1 MHIKSASF
9 CLAAMALLIIGGS
22 LEAQDQAR
30 RQGRGSRGAGQQRMS
45 RSALLRVEAV
55 QEELDIS
62 EDQLSELSG
71 MRGRRG
77 SGQRGGDRPGER
89 GERGGDRPGERG
101 ERGGDRPGERG
112 ERGGER
118 GERGGERGGDR
129 PGERGERGGDRP
141 GERGGS
147 RGSSLERVQAELDQ
161 LGEVLDK
168 DQIDRLNQIYVQVAG
183 IAILQDALV
192 AKQLEISEE
201 QVAEMREMRD
211 EMRSELREMARD
223 GDREEMREKFRE
235 MNEELGEKMM
245 DVLSDSQQDDL
256 DRMKGKPFELPADAM
271 PQRRGRGRGEG
282 RGSEGRGDRGNGGG
296 GGN

>member
-9 CLAAMALLIIGGS
+9 CLAATALLIIGGS

-30 RQGRGSRGAGQQRMS
+30 RGRGSRGAGQQRMS

-77 SGQRGGDRPGER
+77 SGQRGGDRPGDQSERGGDR
-89 GERGGDRPGERG
+89 GERGGDRG
-101 ERGGDRPGERG
+101 ERGGDRGERGDDRG
-112 ERGGER
+112 ERGDDR

-129 PGERGERGGDRP
+129 

-147 RGSSLERVQAELDQ
+147 RGSSLERVQAEIDL

-168 DQIDRLNQIYVQVAG
+168 DQVDRLNQIYVQVAG
-183 IAILQDALV
+183 IAILQDPLV

-201 QVAEMREMRD
+201 QVAKMREMRD

-245 DVLSDSQQDDL
+245 DVLSDSQQGDL
-256 DRMKGKPFELPADAM
+256 DKMKGKPFEMPADAM
-271 PQRRGRGRGEG
+271 SQRRGRGRGGEG
-282 RGSEGRGDRGNGGG
+282 RGGEGRGDRGNGGG